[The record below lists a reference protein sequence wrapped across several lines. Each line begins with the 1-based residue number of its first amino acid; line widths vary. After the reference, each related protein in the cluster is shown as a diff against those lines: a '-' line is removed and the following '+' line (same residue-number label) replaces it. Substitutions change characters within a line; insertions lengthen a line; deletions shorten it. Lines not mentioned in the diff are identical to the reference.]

1 MEWLSGATWRG
12 TEALTPEHELHSNS
26 HKGHPHREA
35 RLARSLRLPVLW
47 LAFCALFLFWLTALC
62 FHLGGGL
69 TTYWLL
75 VIALALLV
83 RTARVSRRV

>member
-1 MEWLSGATWRG
+1 MLFASVLSIYLEVQRM
-12 TEALTPEHELHSNS
+12 
-26 HKGHPHREA
+26 
-35 RLARSLRLPVLW
+35 RLPVLW